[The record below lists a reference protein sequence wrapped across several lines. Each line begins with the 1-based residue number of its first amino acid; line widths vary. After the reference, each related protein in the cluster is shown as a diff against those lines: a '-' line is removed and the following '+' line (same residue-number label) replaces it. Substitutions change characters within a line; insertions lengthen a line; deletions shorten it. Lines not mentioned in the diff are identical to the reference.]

1 VGVSSG
7 EILALLSL
15 PIYDPN
21 TLDADWQQLQ
31 SDPAAPLLNR
41 ATQGLYQPGG
51 VIQLAVLAAAL
62 EVEAVKLDAL
72 SSDPDIPVMIDGQ
85 SLGCAHV
92 PSGSTLAEAV
102 AAACPAPLADVG
114 QALGAEF
121 LETVFRTWAF
131 HTPPLLEIPAE
142 AGEVQVTDPRMA
154 AIGQERLTVTP
165 LRIAMVAATIGNR
178 GVMPP
183 ARLMLRSEDSDGMW
197 QLSSPKGKAL
207 AVIGADLSN
216 LLLTLLRPFAD
227 GRVLGH
233 SSFALAGADQ
243 PFHVWFFGL
252 APAQAPRYAVAVLL
266 EHTGAD
272 GLAVVEQIGQDALLT
287 ALTRAQ

>member
-1 VGVSSG
+1 
-7 EILALLSL
+7 
-15 PIYDPN
+15 
-21 TLDADWQQLQ
+21 
-31 SDPAAPLLNR
+31 
-41 ATQGLYQPGG
+41 
-51 VIQLAVLAAAL
+51 
-62 EVEAVKLDAL
+62 VEAVKLDAL
-72 SSDPDIPVMIDGQ
+72 SSDPDTPVMIDGQ
-85 SLGCAHV
+85 TMGCAHV
-92 PSGSTLAEAV
+92 PSGPTLAEAV

-131 HTPPLLEIPAE
+131 DTPPLLEIPTE
-142 AGEVQVTDPRMA
+142 AGEVQVNDPRMA
-154 AIGQERLTVTP
+154 AIGQEELTVTP
-165 LRIAMVAATIGNR
+165 LHIAMVAATIGSG

-183 ARLMLRSEDSDGMW
+183 AHLMLRSENADGRW
-197 QLSSPKGKAL
+197 QLSSPEGKAL
-207 AVIGADLSN
+207 AVINADLAKR
-216 LLLTLLRPFAD
+216 LQALLRPLAD

-266 EHTGAD
+266 EHSGAD